1 LAPDCSFPY
10 NQMTMNPPDE
20 KKQGLLR
27 LIPQVNELVEA
38 TGAPEADGLPRQ
50 VLTDAARNVVD
61 GARRAILG
69 GGEAPSAG
77 DLSLESLGRRV
88 AEEASRMMSP
98 SLRKVINATGVILH
112 TNLGRS
118 PLSEAGL
125 EAVRATCEG
134 YCNLEYRLQEGRR
147 GSRQEHL
154 DELLCRL
161 TGAGAAMVVNNNAA
175 AVLLVLAA
183 LARGREV
190 VVSRGELVEIGD
202 SFRLPDIMHQSG
214 ARLVEVGTT
223 NRTRASDYMNAIGPD
238 TALIMKIHQSNF
250 RIVGYT
256 EDVPLAEL
264 ALLGKQHFVPV
275 VEDMGSGCLLDLERV
290 GLNGEHTAAASISAG
305 ADLVTF
311 SGDKLLGGPQA
322 GIIVGSSEYVESL
335 RMHPLARALRIDKM
349 AIAALEATLLA
360 YLDPENAWKELPA
373 LRMMAEPAEV
383 VRARARRLKRAVDAA
398 GVEGL
403 TTGVVA
409 DVSRVGG
416 GSLPTA
422 EIPTFC
428 VRLSHARFSADALE
442 EHLRNSETPV
452 LARVKEDALLL
463 DVRTLSDGEVGI
475 VARAVASL
483 G

>member
-1 LAPDCSFPY
+1 
-10 NQMTMNPPDE
+10 
-20 KKQGLLR
+20 
-27 LIPQVNELVEA
+27 
-38 TGAPEADGLPRQ
+38 
-50 VLTDAARNVVD
+50 
-61 GARRAILG
+61 
-69 GGEAPSAG
+69 
-77 DLSLESLGRRV
+77 
-88 AEEASRMMSP
+88 
-98 SLRKVINATGVILH
+98 
-112 TNLGRS
+112 
-118 PLSEAGL
+118 
-125 EAVRATCEG
+125 
-134 YCNLEYRLQEGRR
+134 
-147 GSRQEHL
+147 
-154 DELLCRL
+154 
-161 TGAGAAMVVNNNAA
+161 
-175 AVLLVLAA
+175 
-183 LARGREV
+183 
-190 VVSRGELVEIGD
+190 
-202 SFRLPDIMHQSG
+202 
-214 ARLVEVGTT
+214 
-223 NRTRASDYMNAIGPD
+223 
-238 TALIMKIHQSNF
+238 
-250 RIVGYT
+250 
-256 EDVPLAEL
+256 
-264 ALLGKQHFVPV
+264 
-275 VEDMGSGCLLDLERV
+275 
-290 GLNGEHTAAASISAG
+290 
-305 ADLVTF
+305 
-311 SGDKLLGGPQA
+311 
-322 GIIVGSSEYVESL
+322 L
-335 RMHPLARALRIDKM
+335 RMHPLTRALRIDKM